1 MQLHVYQ
8 SIWGMERLPWR
19 GSVPWT
25 PKEQMKQI
33 VEAGFD
39 GVSVSFADTVMARRI
54 CSLAVGRGL
63 RIEATCFPTSVEG
76 LPPVFEAIEDIGRDH
91 VDHVNLQPNVRPRT
105 VVECVP
111 YLEGWQQLGEEAAI
125 PVYVETHRDRMTTDL
140 FFTLDLLAA
149 VPTLKLTADLSHF
162 VVGREFAWPVDEV
175 NHELIRTIMRHSRA
189 YHGRVASRE
198 QVQIQPSFPHH
209 EQWVNL
215 FAEWWEWG
223 FRSFRAAAPP
233 DAILT
238 FTTELGPPQW
248 YAMSGPDGEEL
259 SDRWSEALQLKG
271 LAEEIWSRSQ
281 DEAPTGP

>member
-25 PKEQMKQI
+25 LEEQMERI
-33 VEAGFD
+33 VEAEFD
-39 GVSVSFADTVMARRI
+39 GVSVSFADTVLARRI

-63 RIEATCFPTSVEG
+63 RIEATCFPTSVEA
-76 LPPVFEAIEDIGRDH
+76 LNPVFDAIEDIGREH

-105 VVECVP
+105 VAECVP

-149 VPTLKLTADLSHF
+149 VPTLTLTADLSHF

-175 NHELIRTIMRHSRA
+175 NHELIHTIMRHSRA

-215 FAEWWEWG
+215 FAGWWEWG
-223 FRSFRAAAPP
+223 FRSFRQGAPS

-259 SDRWSEALQLKG
+259 SDRWSEALQLKA
-271 LAEEIWSRSQ
+271 LAEEIWSRLA